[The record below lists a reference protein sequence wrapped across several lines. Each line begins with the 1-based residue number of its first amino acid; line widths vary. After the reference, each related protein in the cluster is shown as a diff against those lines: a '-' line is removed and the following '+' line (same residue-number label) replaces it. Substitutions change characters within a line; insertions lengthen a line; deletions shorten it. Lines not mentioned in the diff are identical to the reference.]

1 MSVLTFTPQ
10 VKMARY
16 MEHFFQLPSN
26 LLTLEDDN
34 ANLSQLVWHSI
45 KEVVGQDNPSS
56 RISSAA
62 TSRQQSRLGSY
73 DLVACL
79 ETEFCF
85 QASGS
90 YGGSI
95 ILFSMVPLSR
105 YEQCMKQGG
114 EEVDEVDGRRGGGE
128 HKGRKESSAP
138 VCKPLSIFDQFVVP
152 RLIKTKSTTMLDE
165 ILSHCSDAV

>member
-1 MSVLTFTPQ
+1 
-10 VKMARY
+10 MARY
-16 MEHFFQLPSN
+16 IEHFFQLPSN
-26 LLTLEDDN
+26 LLTLEDGD
-34 ANLSQLVWHSI
+34 ANLSHLIWRSI
-45 KEVVGQDNPSS
+45 KEVIGWDNPSS

-62 TSRQQSRLGSY
+62 TSRQQSRLGSN

-105 YEQCMKQGG
+105 YEQCMK
-114 EEVDEVDGRRGGGE
+114 
-128 HKGRKESSAP
+128 
-138 VCKPLSIFDQFVVP
+138 
-152 RLIKTKSTTMLDE
+152 
-165 ILSHCSDAV
+165 